1 MSVLLL
7 QMVHA
12 EDVEDLGG
20 LDGALPEATEVNP
33 VPPSDAGEG
42 TSVTPAPTA
51 ASEGPALAPAPT
63 GEDALR
69 VVAEPAAKPAAEDP
83 TDAAGPSQV
92 AE

>member
-7 QMVHA
+7 QMAHA

-20 LDGALPEATEVNP
+20 LDGAPPEAAEVNP

-42 TSVTPAPTA
+42 SSAVPVPTVA
-51 ASEGPALAPAPT
+51 GEDRLSAPAPT
-63 GEDALR
+63 SEDALR
-69 VVAEPAAKPAAEDP
+69 VAVEPAAEDP
-83 TDAAGPSQV
+83 TAAAGPSQV